1 MKVNLSLRKNVA
13 TGLERLRIQSASSD
27 ALLQLSLA
35 GLFTGIATGGV
46 IVAFV
51 LVVDLSLDYFLNQQP
66 ENFEGLSTLSR
77 LLAPIFGG
85 LLLAL
90 LFQLFAKGQGVGI
103 AHVRERLHH
112 HDSNLTL
119 RGFFMQFIGGSI
131 ALISGQSLGR
141 EGPSVHLCAA
151 LGSLFGKSLHLPH
164 NTQRIL
170 LACGSA
176 GAIGAAFNTPL
187 AGVIFAMEI
196 IIAEYTVGSFIPIM
210 ISAVAATGIS
220 RWLLGNEPF
229 LSIGLVPSA
238 SLQEIPFLLLLG
250 ILVGIAAA
258 SFIYM
263 VRRSSEMT
271 AGWNLFQRYGLAASI
286 TGLIAIFVPEVLGV
300 GYDSLNQAILGQLPL
315 VTLIIILIMKL
326 VASSISVG
334 CGLPAGLIGPSF
346 VIGAVGGSFMG
357 LVLDQTLH
365 LPVESSG
372 LYAILGMAAMMGACL
387 QAPLAALIAAFE
399 ITANPH
405 IIWPSMLCIAVAQL
419 VTRQGFKQG
428 PVIDVILQSKGLN
441 PVEDPLTQNLQRTG
455 VGNVMNTDII
465 TISMEQFASIN
476 AGTLELNSEWLLLKS
491 NDGHST
497 SLFQQVASPNETQAA
512 ALLSFT
518 KSTTIDSRAT
528 LSTARAYFEQHDVEF
543 LCVINT
549 NASASATCL
558 GVINRQQLAQY
569 L

>member
-1 MKVNLSLRKNVA
+1 MKSKLSLRKNLA

-51 LVVDLSLDYFLNQQP
+51 LVVDFSLAYFLNDQP
-66 ENFEGLSTLSR
+66 ENFEGLNTLSR
-77 LLAPIFGG
+77 VLAPILGG
-85 LLLAL
+85 LLLAT
-90 LFQLFAKGQGVGI
+90 LFHFFAKGQGVGI
-103 AHVRERLHH
+103 AHVRERLRH
-112 HDSNLTL
+112 HDSDLTL
-119 RGFFMQFIGGSI
+119 RGFIMQFIGGSI

-141 EGPSVHLCAA
+141 EGPSVHLGAA

-164 NTQRIL
+164 NTLRVL

-196 IIAEYTVGSFIPIM
+196 IIAEYTVGSFVPIM

-220 RWLLGNEPF
+220 HWVLGNEPF

-258 SFIYM
+258 SFIYI
-263 VRRSSEMT
+263 VRRSSEIT
-271 AGWNLFQRYGLAASI
+271 ANWNLFKRYSLAASI
-286 TGLIAIFVPEVLGV
+286 TGFTAIFVPQVLGV
-300 GYDSLNQAILGQLPL
+300 GYDSLNQAILGQLSL
-315 VTLIIILIMKL
+315 ATLIVILVMKL
-326 VASSISVG
+326 ITSSISVG

-346 VIGAVGGSFMG
+346 VIGAIGGSFMG

-399 ITANPH
+399 ITANPN

-419 VTRQGFKQG
+419 VTRQVLKQG
-428 PVIDVILQSKGLN
+428 PVIDVILQSRGLN
-441 PVEDPLTQNLQRTG
+441 PVEDSLTQNLQRTG
-455 VGNVMNTDII
+455 VSNIMNSDIL
-465 TISMEQFASIN
+465 TINAEQFASIR
-476 AGTLELNSEWLLLKS
+476 AGTLDISNEWLLLKS
-491 NDGHST
+491 ST
-497 SLFQQVASPNETQAA
+497 DSSISLFHQIDDLDKGTVVTRLSLIKSVA
-512 ALLSFT
+512 
-518 KSTTIDSRAT
+518 IDSRAT
-528 LSTARAYFEQHDVEF
+528 LATARAYFRQYDVEV
-543 LCVINT
+543 LHVINASN
-549 NASASATCL
+549 NAACL
-558 GVINRQQLAQY
+558 GVISRQQLSQY

>member
-1 MKVNLSLRKNVA
+1 MKSKLSLRKNLA

-51 LVVDLSLDYFLNQQP
+51 LVVDFSLAYFLNDQP
-66 ENFEGLSTLSR
+66 ENFEGLNTLSR
-77 LLAPIFGG
+77 VLAPILGG
-85 LLLAL
+85 LLLAT
-90 LFQLFAKGQGVGI
+90 LFHFFAKGQGVGI
-103 AHVRERLHH
+103 AHVRERLRH
-112 HDSNLTL
+112 HDSDLTL
-119 RGFFMQFIGGSI
+119 RGFIMQFIGGSI

-141 EGPSVHLCAA
+141 EGPSVHLGAA
-151 LGSLFGKSLHLPH
+151 LGSLFGKSLHLPY
-164 NTQRIL
+164 NTLRVL

-196 IIAEYTVGSFIPIM
+196 IIAEYTVGSFVPIM

-220 RWLLGNEPF
+220 HWVLGNEPF

-258 SFIYM
+258 SFIYI
-263 VRRSSEMT
+263 VRRSSEIT
-271 AGWNLFQRYGLAASI
+271 ANWNLFKRYSLAASI
-286 TGLIAIFVPEVLGV
+286 TGFTAIFVPQVLGV
-300 GYDSLNQAILGQLPL
+300 GYDSLNQAILGQLSL
-315 VTLIIILIMKL
+315 ATLIVILVMKL
-326 VASSISVG
+326 ITSSISVG

-346 VIGAVGGSFMG
+346 VIGAIGGSFMG

-399 ITANPH
+399 ITANPN

-419 VTRQGFKQG
+419 VTRQVLKQG
-428 PVIDVILQSKGLN
+428 PVIDVILQSRGLN
-441 PVEDPLTQNLQRTG
+441 PVEDSLTQNLQRTG
-455 VGNVMNTDII
+455 VSNIMNSDIL
-465 TISMEQFASIN
+465 TINAEQFASIR
-476 AGTLELNSEWLLLKS
+476 AGTLDISNEWLLLKS
-491 NDGHST
+491 ST
-497 SLFQQVASPNETQAA
+497 DNSISLFHQIDDLDKGTVVTRLSLIKSVA
-512 ALLSFT
+512 
-518 KSTTIDSRAT
+518 IDSRAT
-528 LSTARAYFEQHDVEF
+528 LATARAYFRQYDVEV
-543 LCVINT
+543 LHVINASN
-549 NASASATCL
+549 NAACL
-558 GVINRQQLAQY
+558 GVISRQQLSQY

>member
-1 MKVNLSLRKNVA
+1 MKSKLSLRKNLNIA
-13 TGLERLRIQSASSD
+13 LERLRIQSASSD

-51 LVVDLSLDYFLNQQP
+51 LVVDFTLTFFLDGQP
-66 ENFEGLSTLSR
+66 ENFESLNTLSR
-77 LLAPIFGG
+77 LLAPLFGG
-85 LLLAL
+85 ILLAT
-90 LFQLFAKGQGVGI
+90 LFHFFAKGQGVGI
-103 AHVRERLHH
+103 AHVRERLNH
-112 HDSNLTL
+112 HDSSLTL
-119 RGFFMQFIGGSI
+119 RGFIMQFIGGSI

-141 EGPSVHLCAA
+141 EGPSIHLGAA
-151 LGSLFGKSLHLPH
+151 LGSLFSKSLHLPY
-164 NTQRIL
+164 NTSRIL

-196 IIAEYTVGSFIPIM
+196 IIAEYAVGSFVPIM
-210 ISAVAATGIS
+210 ISAVAATGVS

-229 LSIGLVPSA
+229 LSIGLVPSV

-258 SFIYM
+258 SFIYI
-263 VRRSSEMT
+263 VRRSSEVT
-271 AGWNLFQRYGLAASI
+271 AQWNIFKRYSFAAAL
-286 TGLIAIFVPEVLGV
+286 TGLTAIFVPQILGV
-300 GYDSLNQAILGQLPL
+300 GYDSLNQSILGQIPL
-315 VTLIIILIMKL
+315 VTLIIILVMKL
-326 VASSISVG
+326 ITSSVSVG

-357 LVLDQTLH
+357 LVLDQTLQ
-365 LPVESSG
+365 LPVTSSG

-399 ITANPH
+399 ITSNPH

-419 VTRQGFKQG
+419 VTRQVLKQG
-428 PVIDVILQSKGLN
+428 PVIDVILQSRGLDAAEN
-441 PVEDPLTQNLQRTG
+441 PLVRSLQSIG
-455 VGNVMNTDII
+455 VSHIMNTDIL
-465 TISMEQFASIN
+465 TTKTEQFDAIN
-476 AGTLELNSEWLLLKS
+476 SGALNISNEWLLLRACDEGS
-491 NDGHST
+491 L
-497 SLFQQVASPNETQAA
+497 SLFHRVTGSDNKAITNH
-512 ALLSFT
+512 FT
-518 KSTTIDSRAT
+518 GITSMPIDSRAT
-528 LSTARAYFEQHDVEF
+528 LATAHTYFKQHDVEI

-549 NASASATCL
+549 LNNAACAGIIS
-558 GVINRQQLAQY
+558 RQQLIQY

>member
-1 MKVNLSLRKNVA
+1 MKSKLSLRKNLA

-35 GLFTGIATGGV
+35 GLFTGIATGVV
-46 IVAFV
+46 IVAFILIV
-51 LVVDLSLDYFLNQQP
+51 EFSLTYFLNIQP
-66 ENFEGLSTLSR
+66 ENFEGLNTLSR
-77 LLAPIFGG
+77 VLAPILGG
-85 LLLAL
+85 LLLAT
-90 LFQLFAKGQGVGI
+90 LFHFFAKGQGVGI

-112 HDSNLTL
+112 HNSDLTL
-119 RGFFMQFIGGSI
+119 RGFIMQFIGGSI

-141 EGPSVHLCAA
+141 EGPSVHLGAA

-164 NTQRIL
+164 NTLRIL

-196 IIAEYTVGSFIPIM
+196 IIAEYAVGSFVPIM

-220 RWLLGNEPF
+220 RWFLGNEPF

-258 SFIYM
+258 SFIYI
-263 VRRSSEMT
+263 VRRSSEIT
-271 AGWNLFQRYGLAASI
+271 ANWNLFKRYSLAASI
-286 TGLIAIFVPEVLGV
+286 TGFTAIFLPQVLGV
-300 GYDSLNQAILGQLPL
+300 GYDSLNQAILGQLSL
-315 VTLIIILIMKL
+315 VTLIVILVMKL
-326 VASSISVG
+326 ITSSISVG

-399 ITANPH
+399 ITANPN

-419 VTRQGFKQG
+419 VTRQVLKQG
-428 PVIDVILQSKGLN
+428 PVIDVILQSRGLDA
-441 PVEDPLTQNLQRTG
+441 VEDPLTQNLQRTG
-455 VGNVMNTDII
+455 VSNIMNTDIL
-465 TISMEQFASIN
+465 TTNAEQFASIR
-476 AGTLELNSEWLLLKS
+476 AGTLNISSEWLLLRS
-491 NDGHST
+491 ST
-497 SLFQQVASPNETQAA
+497 DDSISLFHQIADSDEESVTTR
-512 ALLSFT
+512 LSLI
-518 KSTTIDSRAT
+518 KSMAIDSRAT
-528 LSTARAYFEQHDVEF
+528 LSTARAYFIQYDVEI
-543 LCVINT
+543 LHVINASN
-549 NASASATCL
+549 NAACL
-558 GVINRQQLAQY
+558 GVISRQQLFQY

>member
-1 MKVNLSLRKNVA
+1 MKSKLSLRKNLA

-51 LVVDLSLDYFLNQQP
+51 LVVDFSLAYFLNDQP
-66 ENFEGLSTLSR
+66 ENFEGLNTLSR
-77 LLAPIFGG
+77 VLAPILGG
-85 LLLAL
+85 LLLAT
-90 LFQLFAKGQGVGI
+90 LFHFFAKGQGVGI
-103 AHVRERLHH
+103 AHVRERLRH
-112 HDSNLTL
+112 HDSDLTL
-119 RGFFMQFIGGSI
+119 RGFIMQFIGGSI

-141 EGPSVHLCAA
+141 EGPSVHLGAA

-164 NTQRIL
+164 NTLRVL

-176 GAIGAAFNTPL
+176 GAIGAAFTTPL

-196 IIAEYTVGSFIPIM
+196 IIAEYTIGSFVPIM

-220 RWLLGNEPF
+220 HWVLGNEPF

-258 SFIYM
+258 SFIYI
-263 VRRSSEMT
+263 VRRSSEIT
-271 AGWNLFQRYGLAASI
+271 ANWNLFKRYSLAASI
-286 TGLIAIFVPEVLGV
+286 TGFTAIFVPQVLGV
-300 GYDSLNQAILGQLPL
+300 GYDSLNQAILGQLSL
-315 VTLIIILIMKL
+315 ATLIVILVMKL
-326 VASSISVG
+326 ITSSISVG

-346 VIGAVGGSFMG
+346 VIGAIGGSFMG

-399 ITANPH
+399 ITANPN

-419 VTRQGFKQG
+419 VTRQVLKQG
-428 PVIDVILQSKGLN
+428 PVIDVILQSRGLN
-441 PVEDPLTQNLQRTG
+441 PVEDSLTQNLQRTG
-455 VGNVMNTDII
+455 VSNIMNSDIL
-465 TISMEQFASIN
+465 TINAEQFASIR
-476 AGTLELNSEWLLLKS
+476 AGTLDISNEWLLLKS
-491 NDGHST
+491 ST
-497 SLFQQVASPNETQAA
+497 DNSISLFHQIDDLDKGTVVTRLSLIKSVA
-512 ALLSFT
+512 
-518 KSTTIDSRAT
+518 IDSRAT
-528 LSTARAYFEQHDVEF
+528 LATARAYFRQYDVEV
-543 LCVINT
+543 LHVINASN
-549 NASASATCL
+549 NAACL
-558 GVINRQQLAQY
+558 GVISRQQLSQY

>member
-1 MKVNLSLRKNVA
+1 MKSKLSLRKNLA

-35 GLFTGIATGGV
+35 GLFTGIATGGGV
-46 IVAFV
+46 VAFV
-51 LVVDLSLDYFLNQQP
+51 LVVDFSLAYFLNDQP
-66 ENFEGLSTLSR
+66 ENFEGLNTLSR
-77 LLAPIFGG
+77 VLAPILGG
-85 LLLAL
+85 LLLAT
-90 LFQLFAKGQGVGI
+90 LFHFFAKGQGVGI
-103 AHVRERLHH
+103 AHVCERLRH
-112 HDSNLTL
+112 HDSDLTL
-119 RGFFMQFIGGSI
+119 RGFIMQFIGGSI

-141 EGPSVHLCAA
+141 EGPSVHLGAA

-164 NTQRIL
+164 NTLRVL

-196 IIAEYTVGSFIPIM
+196 IIAEYTVGSFVPIM

-220 RWLLGNEPF
+220 HWVLGNEPF

-258 SFIYM
+258 SFIYI
-263 VRRSSEMT
+263 VRRSSEIT
-271 AGWNLFQRYGLAASI
+271 ANWNLFKRYSLAASI
-286 TGLIAIFVPEVLGV
+286 TGFTAIFVPQVLGV
-300 GYDSLNQAILGQLPL
+300 GYDSLNQAILGQLSL
-315 VTLIIILIMKL
+315 ATLIVILVMKL
-326 VASSISVG
+326 ITSSISVG

-346 VIGAVGGSFMG
+346 VIGAIGGSFMG

-399 ITANPH
+399 ITANPN

-419 VTRQGFKQG
+419 VTRQVLKQG
-428 PVIDVILQSKGLN
+428 PVIDVILQSRGLN
-441 PVEDPLTQNLQRTG
+441 PVEDSLTQNLQRTG
-455 VGNVMNTDII
+455 VSNIMNSDIL
-465 TISMEQFASIN
+465 TINAEQFASIR
-476 AGTLELNSEWLLLKS
+476 AGTLDISNEWLLLKS
-491 NDGHST
+491 ST
-497 SLFQQVASPNETQAA
+497 DNSISLFHQIDDLDKGTVVTRLSLIKSVA
-512 ALLSFT
+512 
-518 KSTTIDSRAT
+518 IDSRAT
-528 LSTARAYFEQHDVEF
+528 LATARAYFRQYDVEV
-543 LCVINT
+543 LHVINASN
-549 NASASATCL
+549 NAACL
-558 GVINRQQLAQY
+558 GVISRQQLSQY

>member
-1 MKVNLSLRKNVA
+1 MKSKLSLRKNLA

-51 LVVDLSLDYFLNQQP
+51 LVVDFSLAYFLNDQP
-66 ENFEGLSTLSR
+66 ENFEGLNTLSR
-77 LLAPIFGG
+77 VLAPILGG
-85 LLLAL
+85 LLLAT
-90 LFQLFAKGQGVGI
+90 LFHFFAKGQGVGI
-103 AHVRERLHH
+103 AHVRERLRH
-112 HDSNLTL
+112 HDSDLTL
-119 RGFFMQFIGGSI
+119 RGFIMQFIGGSI

-141 EGPSVHLCAA
+141 EGPSVHLGAA
-151 LGSLFGKSLHLPH
+151 LGSLFGKSLHLPY
-164 NTQRIL
+164 NTLRVL

-196 IIAEYTVGSFIPIM
+196 IIAEYTVGSFVPIM

-220 RWLLGNEPF
+220 HWVLGNEPF

-258 SFIYM
+258 SFIYI
-263 VRRSSEMT
+263 VRRSSEIT
-271 AGWNLFQRYGLAASI
+271 ANWNLFKRYSLAASI
-286 TGLIAIFVPEVLGV
+286 TGFTAIFVPQVLGV
-300 GYDSLNQAILGQLPL
+300 GYDSLNQAILGQLSL
-315 VTLIIILIMKL
+315 ATLIVILVMKL
-326 VASSISVG
+326 ITSSISVG

-346 VIGAVGGSFMG
+346 VIGAIGGSFMG

-399 ITANPH
+399 ITANPN

-419 VTRQGFKQG
+419 VTRQVLKQG
-428 PVIDVILQSKGLN
+428 PVIDVILQSRGLN
-441 PVEDPLTQNLQRTG
+441 PVEDSLTQNLQRTG
-455 VGNVMNTDII
+455 VSNIMNSDIL
-465 TISMEQFASIN
+465 TINAEQFASIR
-476 AGTLELNSEWLLLKS
+476 AGTLDISNEWLLLKS
-491 NDGHST
+491 ST
-497 SLFQQVASPNETQAA
+497 DSSISLFHQIDDLDKGTVVTRLSLIKSVA
-512 ALLSFT
+512 
-518 KSTTIDSRAT
+518 IDSRAT
-528 LSTARAYFEQHDVEF
+528 LATARAYFRQYDVEV
-543 LCVINT
+543 LHVINASN
-549 NASASATCL
+549 NAACL
-558 GVINRQQLAQY
+558 GVISRQQLSQY

>member
-1 MKVNLSLRKNVA
+1 MKSKLSLRKNLA

-35 GLFTGIATGGV
+35 GLFTGIATGVV

-51 LVVDLSLDYFLNQQP
+51 LVVDFSLAYFLNQQP
-66 ENFEGLSTLSR
+66 ENFEGLNTISR
-77 LLAPIFGG
+77 VLAPIFGG
-85 LLLAL
+85 LLLAT
-90 LFQLFAKGQGVGI
+90 LFHFFAKGQGVGI
-103 AHVRERLHH
+103 AHVRERLRH
-112 HDSNLTL
+112 HDSDLTL
-119 RGFFMQFIGGSI
+119 RGFIMQFIGGSI

-141 EGPSVHLCAA
+141 EGPSIHLGAA

-164 NTQRIL
+164 NTLRIL

-196 IIAEYTVGSFIPIM
+196 IIAEYAVGSFVPIM

-258 SFIYM
+258 SFIYI
-263 VRRSSEMT
+263 VRRSSEIT
-271 AGWNLFQRYGLAASI
+271 ANWNLFKRYSFAAAI
-286 TGLIAIFVPEVLGV
+286 TGFTAIFVPQVLGV

-315 VTLIIILIMKL
+315 VTLIIILVMKL
-326 VASSISVG
+326 ITSSISVG

-399 ITANPH
+399 ITANPN

-419 VTRQGFKQG
+419 VTRQVLKQG
-428 PVIDVILQSKGLN
+428 PVIDVILQSKGLDAA
-441 PVEDPLTQNLQRTG
+441 EDPLTQSLQRTG
-455 VGNVMNTDII
+455 VSNIMNSDIL
-465 TISMEQFASIN
+465 TINAEQFAAVST
-476 AGTLELNSEWLLLKS
+476 GTLDVSSEWLLLES
-491 NDGHST
+491 DDDGSISLFHQIADSSKGATAT
-497 SLFQQVASPNETQAA
+497 SLT
-512 ALLSFT
+512 FT
-518 KSTTIDSRAT
+518 KSMAIDSRAT
-528 LSTARAYFEQHDVEF
+528 LSTARTYFRQNDIEVLH
-543 LCVINT
+543 IISSN
-549 NASASATCL
+549 NATCL
-558 GVINRQQLAQY
+558 GVISRHQITQY